1 MAGGLID
8 DNVLE
13 RFKLTD
19 RVAVVTGGARA
30 LGRQHALALAEAG
43 ARVAICDLL
52 TEDGESTRAQLEALG
67 RPAFFEQADVA
78 DAAQIDR
85 FLRDVEEALGPIDIL
100 VNNAARPSEGV
111 ALETVGDELWQEIMD
126 VNLSSA
132 FYVGK
137 RVAQRMIER
146 GDGGVIINIASIN
159 ASVIS
164 NILPRHNVT
173 YCVAKAG
180 MAQLTRGMAAEWAGY
195 GIRVNALAPGYI
207 LTPQTAAS
215 ASMSEVR
222 ERIIA
227 STPMKRYGNLDE
239 LKGAIVFLASSASS
253 YMTGSVLYIDGGFT
267 VW

>member
-1 MAGGLID
+1 MGE
-8 DNVLE
+8 NVLE

-52 TEDGESTRAQLEALG
+52 ADEGERTRAELEALG
-67 RPAFFEQADVA
+67 HPAYFGRADVS
-78 DAAQIDR
+78 DSAQIDR
-85 FLRDVEEALGPIDIL
+85 FLLDVEDALGPVDIL
-100 VNNAARPSEGV
+100 VNNAAHPSEGV
-111 ALETVGDELWQEIMD
+111 ALETVDDELWRDIVD

-137 RVAQRMIER
+137 RVAQRMIGR
-146 GDGGVIINIASIN
+146 GRGGVIINIASIN
-159 ASVIS
+159 ATVIS

-180 MAQLTRGMAAEWAGY
+180 IAQLTRGMAAEWAGY

-207 LTPQTAAS
+207 LTPQTAVS
-215 ASMSEVR
+215 ASSAAIR

-227 STPMKRYGNLDE
+227 GTPMKRYGELDE

-253 YMTGSVLYIDGGFT
+253 FMTGSVLYIDGGFT
-267 VW
+267 IW